1 MQLDTPI
8 ERRALYVGPV
18 PHLYPLVRLEDEYPR
33 YAAVML
39 EAHHA
44 RIYVF
49 GLDTTPR
56 EAAIA
61 GPAPRH
67 RAVGGWSQARF
78 HRRGENLH
86 LERLDDVVESLDRI
100 VTDEDLRRIVVTGH
114 DAAVPRLRE
123 QLPARLSSKL
133 VDVIQLDR
141 SAGEGRILHATF
153 EALRAQDADAGR
165 GTRVGRADRH
175 AAGLP
180 ALVTT

>member
-1 MQLDTPI
+1 M
-8 ERRALYVGPV
+8 
-18 PHLYPLVRLEDEYPR
+18 
-33 YAAVML
+33 
-39 EAHHA
+39 
-44 RIYVF
+44 F

-78 HRRGENLH
+78 QRHGENLH

-141 SAGEGRILHATF
+141 SAGEGRILHATL
-153 EALRAQDADAGR
+153 EALRAQDADTGLRPRRVDAGR
-165 GTRVGRADRH
+165 HADRH
-175 AAGLP
+175 TAGLP
-180 ALVTT
+180 ALVTPDNARASGLQAVSA